1 MHVERIGIHPSVEA
15 TFPPERLREYLSDL
29 GPEATVVDD
38 PATLARCDALVTLA
52 YDESFLD
59 AGLDWIQ
66 SVQAGVDR
74 FPFEDLEANGI
85 ALTNSTGIHGPSVG
99 ETVVGYMLTLSRR
112 LHVYLRNQ
120 QTHTWAHPPWDAP
133 STIEGK
139 TVCVVGLGTL
149 GRGIATRADAL
160 GMSVTGVKRTV
171 EDVPGVEEVYPSE
184 ELHEAVAGAD
194 FVALACPLTDE
205 THHLVDADVLETMD
219 DDAYLINVAR
229 GSVVDEPALIE
240 ALETDAIAGAALD
253 VFETEPLP
261 EESPLWEFD
270 EVLVTPHRSGS
281 TVDYF
286 RLVGDIVRENV
297 ERLEAGEEMTNR
309 VV

>member
-1 MHVERIGIHPSVEA
+1 MHIERIGIHPSTEA
-15 TFPPERLREYLSDL
+15 TFPPERLREYLADVR
-29 GPEATVVDD
+29 PDVTVVDD
-38 PATLARCDALVTLA
+38 PTTLDRCDALVTLA
-52 YDESFLD
+52 YEEAFTD
-59 AGLDWIQ
+59 AGLDWIH

-74 FPFEDLEANGI
+74 FPFEDLEASEI
-85 ALTNSTGIHGPSVG
+85 ILTNSTGIHGPSVG
-99 ETVVGYMLTLSRR
+99 ETVVGYMLTLARR

-120 QTHTWAHPPWDAP
+120 ETNTWAHPPWNAP
-133 STIEGK
+133 STIEGR

-160 GMSVTGVKRTV
+160 GMDVTGVKRTV
-171 EDVPGVEEVYPSE
+171 EDVPGVDRVYPADD
-184 ELHEAVAGAD
+184 LLDAVEGAD
-194 FVALACPLTDE
+194 FVALACPLTEE
-205 THHLVDADVLETMD
+205 THHLVDAEVLDRMD

-229 GSVVDEPALIE
+229 GSVVDEPALID
-240 ALETDAIAGAALD
+240 ALDAGEIRGAALD

-261 EESPLWEFD
+261 DDSPLWDFE
-270 EVLVTPHRSGS
+270 EVLLTPHRSGS

-297 ERLEAGEEMTNR
+297 EHLDAGEELTNR